1 MITSNFEK
9 VIEKLRIHLKEK
21 YTKNIYDVDIA
32 RALNISKEHFSRCKK
47 LNKLP
52 LEPILKFC
60 AKENIVIN
68 YILFDQIP
76 DSLNSVTDNIISI
89 KYFRNINSSA
99 GGGAI
104 NYEEEYEKLYINEET
119 VELIGGIKNLKNI
132 EAINVIGDSME
143 GTLMNNSII
152 LVDKSKKYIEDYEI
166 YVINT
171 NQGIF
176 VKRLKDNESYIT
188 LISDNKI
195 YKDEPIYKEDIT
207 ILGKVV
213 GVKVAE

>member
-143 GTLMNNSII
+143 STLMNNSII